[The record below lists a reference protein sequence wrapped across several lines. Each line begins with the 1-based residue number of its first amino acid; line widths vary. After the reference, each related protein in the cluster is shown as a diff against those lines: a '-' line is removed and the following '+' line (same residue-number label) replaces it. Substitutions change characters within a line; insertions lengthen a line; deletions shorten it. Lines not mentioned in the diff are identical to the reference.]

1 MYIFPKDMAASYC
14 PNSFVSADYSF
25 SAAGFYGRKAMIG
38 VYVRVVFF
46 LYVLASIAIISHF
59 HAHPDPVVSTIYEP
73 MFILNNR
80 RTNINTIAVSE
91 CLFESTLKGTV
102 L

>member
-1 MYIFPKDMAASYC
+1 MQTILYLQLVFKVGTQWTGLMYEW
-14 PNSFVSADYSF
+14 SF
-25 SAAGFYGRKAMIG
+25 
-38 VYVRVVFF
+38 
-46 LYVLASIAIISHF
+46 YVLASVATISHF

-91 CLFESTLKGTV
+91 CLFESTLEGTV